1 MKIILLQDIKK
12 LGRRLDSKDVAD
24 GYAIHFLFKNKLA
37 MPATPENTARRA
49 ELIAREETTR
59 KKIGQDAQ
67 RLQKEE
73 CIFTLKTGAHGEVF
87 NSITKNDIKKM
98 LEEKGY
104 ASIKEIA
111 LEKPIRNAGTYQ
123 TVVHLKQGIQ
133 ASITIIA
140 TCG

>member
-24 GYAIHFLFKNKLA
+24 GYAMNFLFINKLA
-37 MPATPENTARRA
+37 MPATPENIARRA
-49 ELIAREETTR
+49 ELIAREEATR
-59 KKIGQDAQ
+59 KKIGQDAA
-67 RLQKEE
+67 RLQKEK
-73 CIFTLKTGAHGEVF
+73 CILTLKTGAHGEVF
-87 NSITKNDIKKM
+87 NSITKDDIKKM

-104 ASIKEIA
+104 ASIKEIV

-123 TVVHLKQGIQ
+123 IVVTLKQGIQ
-133 ASITIIA
+133 APITITA